1 MSGLSY
7 IESFARGYMRQRVCD
22 KWVYR
27 TLRGKIVTA
36 KHIVDRLNAIGVPP
50 AYTDVW
56 LCASANGHIQAI
68 GHDAKGRRQYR
79 YHPAFLAQQDEAKY
93 GRCLAFGHALP
104 VIRKQVERDLARR
117 DMSHERVVAA
127 IIRLLD
133 LGKVRVGNHAYARQN
148 KSFGAT
154 TLRNRHAKIT
164 GKRILLDYVG
174 KAGKIQRISIE
185 DRRLSTVVR
194 QCQEMPGQA
203 LFQYYD
209 QNDSDRHPVS
219 STDVND
225 YLREHSGGFTAKD
238 FRTWGASVI
247 AFGAL
252 TRAKGETSLK
262 FLLEEVAR
270 QLGNTPAIARK
281 SYVHPAIIEAAQGK
295 GAPNSW
301 RLPRATK
308 FLQSDERGLIAF
320 LEQYAKQA
328 DGGSLGQN
336 L

>member
-1 MSGLSY
+1 MVGLSY
-7 IESFARGYMRQRVCD
+7 VESFARGYTRERVRD

-36 KHIVDRLNAIGVPP
+36 KHIIDRLNAIALPP

-56 LCASANGHIQAI
+56 FCASANGHIQAY
-68 GHDAKGRRQYR
+68 GYDAKGRRQYR

-104 VIRKQVERDLARR
+104 AIRKQVERDLARR
-117 DMSHERVVAA
+117 DMSHVRIVAA

-133 LGKVRVGNHAYARQN
+133 LGKVRVGNRAYARQN

-154 TLRNRHAKIT
+154 TLRNRHAKIE

-209 QNDSDRHPVS
+209 QDGDRHPVS

-252 TRAKGETSLK
+252 ARAKGDTSLK
-262 FLLEEVAR
+262 SLLVEVAS

-281 SYVHPAIIEAAQGK
+281 SYVHPSIIEAALAK
-295 GAPNSW
+295 DAPSDSW
-301 RLPRATK
+301 CLPRATK
-308 FLQSDERGLIAF
+308 FLQSGERGLIAF
-320 LEQYAKQA
+320 LEHYATPA
-328 DGGSLGQN
+328 AGDGLKPN